1 MKDKISRS
9 PKRIFYILYFIFSVA
24 PFIFSVAL
32 PTTVLA
38 YGEFPFNGGTT
49 SDSITLT
56 EPELQSFIKLK
67 DKNFYQLEKDST
79 TASIKFRVTVPSG
92 QLGSLEFKR
101 FFKIL
106 VPENS
111 TKASTTGF
119 RNS

>member
-1 MKDKISRS
+1 MKTNK
-9 PKRIFYILYFIFSVA
+9 YILYFSLFTFLFSLLQPYTA
-24 PFIFSVAL
+24 
-32 PTTVLA
+32 LA

-49 SDSITLT
+49 SDSITLS

-67 DKNFYQLEKDST
+67 DKNFYQLEKEAT
-79 TASIKFRVTVPSG
+79 TASIKFRVTVPTG

-111 TKASTTGF
+111 TKASTTNITFKIYRDGVCV
-119 RNS
+119 